1 MYKVLTIKIS
11 CKLKYVFKNTM
22 NHKIKPHIWLMTS
35 HGLMTSQCDDI
46 STRLDNGPSLKFQR
60 QQSLGVGN
68 RLDRSTTL

>member
-22 NHKIKPHIWLMTS
+22 NHKIKPHTWLMTS

-46 STRLDNGPSLKFQR
+46 FQQEYYIGVLKPI
-60 QQSLGVGN
+60 VG
-68 RLDRSTTL
+68 